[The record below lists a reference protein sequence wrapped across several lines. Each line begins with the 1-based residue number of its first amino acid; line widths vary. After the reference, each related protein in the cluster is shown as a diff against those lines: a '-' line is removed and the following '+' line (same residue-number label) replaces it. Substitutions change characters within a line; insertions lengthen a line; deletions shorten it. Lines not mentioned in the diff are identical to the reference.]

1 MEKPPELPLGIPRV
15 GEIFAEKYRIE
26 SVLGLGGMGV
36 VLAATHI
43 HLEERVAIKL
53 LLPAIAQNPEYVARF
68 LREGRA
74 AIKIRSEHVG
84 RMIDVGKPADG
95 SPYLVMEHLTGQDL
109 ARVLEQRGPLPIA
122 VAVDYL
128 LQACEALAEAHVMG
142 TIHRD
147 LKPGNL
153 FLTTRPDGTEC
164 VKVLDF
170 GISKVADGVTPS
182 ADYSMTKST
191 TLMGSPLYMSPE
203 QLRSLRS
210 VDCRTDI
217 WALGVI
223 LFEMLAGAPPF
234 EGDTLPDL
242 SVKIIVTEPPLL
254 RSKRPEAPAALE
266 AIISRC
272 LEKEVVNRVPDVA
285 ALAAM
290 LAPFGSIAAGGSL
303 ERINKV
309 FAPTSSPNLT
319 SSQRISIR
327 DPNSSSNPILIH
339 AEGVARTEV
348 AWDTLRD
355 PVGLTPN
362 KRPPY
367 ALVIGG
373 GVAVLAVAAVL
384 AFVVVIPRIKPHD
397 PLSVPAASADPTAH
411 VSPSAEATGT
421 AATSA
426 APPATAVAD
435 TAAAFD
441 AGTTAVSTKP
451 TTSATS
457 ATSTTTAKPPKP
469 PIARPSAVPA
479 GSAPPP
485 KPTAPTGVTLD
496 RHG

>member
-1 MEKPPELPLGIPRV
+1 MTSPPELPAGIPRV

-26 SVLGLGGMGV
+26 SVLGLGGMGI

-53 LLPAIAQNPEYVARF
+53 LLPAIAENPEYVARF

-84 RMIDVGKPADG
+84 RMIDVGKPAVG
-95 SPYLVMEHLTGQDL
+95 PPYLVMEHLLGTDL
-109 ARVLEQRGPLPIA
+109 SNVLEARGPLPIA
-122 VAVDYL
+122 QAVDYL
-128 LQACEALAEAHVMG
+128 LQAGEALAEAHSMG
-142 TIHRD
+142 TVHRD

-170 GISKVADGVTPS
+170 GISKVAEGITPS

-191 TLMGSPLYMSPE
+191 TLMGSPIYMSPE

-210 VDCRTDI
+210 VDHRTDI

-223 LFEMLAGAPPF
+223 LFEMLCGKPPF

-254 RSKRPEAPAALE
+254 RSKRPDAPATLE

-272 LEKEVVNRVPDVA
+272 LEKEVGKRVADIA
-285 ALAAM
+285 ELATL
-290 LAPFGSIAAGGSL
+290 LAPFGSFTAAGSL
-303 ERINKV
+303 ERILKV
-309 FAPTSSPNLT
+309 TAPTSSPSIT
-319 SSQRISIR
+319 SSGRISIR
-327 DPNSSSNPILIH
+327 DPHSSSNPILVH

-355 PVGLTPN
+355 VPLALERRKAP
-362 KRPPY
+362 RW
-367 ALVIGG
+367 LVIASLTSIG
-373 GVAVLAVAAVL
+373 LAVVGVVALLLVYSNGKPRSPPQVGGPVASESAAT
-384 AFVVVIPRIKPHD
+384 
-397 PLSVPAASADPTAH
+397 ASP
-411 VSPSAEATGT
+411 SPSATT
-421 AATSA
+421 T
-426 APPATAVAD
+426 T
-435 TAAAFD
+435 
-441 AGTTAVSTKP
+441 TTA
-451 TTSATS
+451 TTSATEVPDAAAAVADS
-457 ATSTTTAKPPKP
+457 RPDPTAALSLVPKSPPKPPKP
-469 PIARPSAVPA
+469 LPSARPATLVPA
-479 GSAPPP
+479 VSVPTP
-485 KPTAPTGVTLD
+485 KSTAPTGVTLD

>member
-1 MEKPPELPLGIPRV
+1 MESPPDIPAGIPRV

-36 VLAATHI
+36 VLSATHI

-84 RMIDVGKPADG
+84 RMIDVGKPAVG
-95 SPYLVMEHLTGQDL
+95 SPYLVMEHLVGSDL
-109 ARVLEQRGPLPIA
+109 ARVLEARGPLPIA
-122 VAVDYL
+122 LAVDWL
-128 LQACEALAEAHVMG
+128 LQASEALAEAHTMG

-170 GISKVADGVTPS
+170 GISKIADGITPS

-210 VDCRTDI
+210 VDARTDI

-223 LFEMLAGAPPF
+223 LFEMLVGSPPF

-254 RSKRPEAPAALE
+254 RSKRPEAPQALE

-272 LEKEVVNRVPDVA
+272 LEKDVAKRVPDIA
-285 ALAAM
+285 ALAAL
-290 LAPFGSIAAGGSL
+290 LAPFGSLAAAGSL
-303 ERINKV
+303 ERILKV
-309 FAPTSSPNLT
+309 FTPSSSPNVT

-327 DPNSSSNPILIH
+327 DPHSSSNPIIVE

-348 AWDTLRD
+348 AWDTQRD
-355 PVGLTPN
+355 PVHPP
-362 KRPPY
+362 KKKPPY
-367 ALVIGG
+367 VLIGVAG
-373 GVAVLAVAAVL
+373 GVLFAA
-384 AFVVVIPRIKPHD
+384 
-397 PLSVPAASADPTAH
+397 LSVAGIFYVSHKMKPVPGPVAGPAIASETAPTAGTT
-411 VSPSAEATGT
+411 PSAL
-421 AATSA
+421 TSA
-426 APPATAVAD
+426 AL
-435 TAAAFD
+435 TAASSAPSSTGLAEANAAPD
-441 AGTTAVSTKP
+441 AGIVVASTKP
-451 TTSATS
+451 LPAVPRPQPPRPPPV
-457 ATSTTTAKPPKP
+457 AK
-469 PIARPSAVPA
+469 PSAVPA
-479 GSAPPP
+479 VSAPAP
-485 KPTAPTGVTLD
+485 KSTAPTGVTLD

>member
-1 MEKPPELPLGIPRV
+1 MQNPPELPAGIPRV

-26 SVLGLGGMGV
+26 SVLGLGGMGI

-53 LLPAIAQNPEYVARF
+53 LLPAIAENPEYVARF

-84 RMIDVGKPADG
+84 RMIDVGKPAVG
-95 SPYLVMEHLTGQDL
+95 SPYLVMEHLVGRDL
-109 ARVLEQRGPLPIA
+109 AGVLEERGPLPVAI
-122 VAVDYL
+122 AVDYL
-128 LQACEALAEAHVMG
+128 LQAGEALAEAHAMG

-153 FLTTRPDGTEC
+153 FLTTRADGSEC

-170 GISKVADGVTPS
+170 GISKVADGITPS

-210 VDCRTDI
+210 VDQRTDI

-223 LFEMLAGAPPF
+223 LFEMLVGSPPF

-254 RSKRPEAPAALE
+254 RSKRPDAPAALE

-272 LEKEVVNRVPDVA
+272 LEKEVTKRVTDVA
-285 ALAAM
+285 ELASL
-290 LAPFGSIAAGGSL
+290 LAPFGSLGAAGSL
-303 ERINKV
+303 ERILKV
-309 FAPTSSPNLT
+309 AAPTSSPSIT
-319 SSQRISIR
+319 SSGRISIR
-327 DPNSSSNPILIH
+327 DPSSSKNPLVVH

-355 PVGLTPN
+355 VPSQAPKKAPRYLLFGSLAGVLIGF
-362 KRPPY
+362 
-367 ALVIGG
+367 AGVAAFVLVSPKINPQPRAGG
-373 GVAVLAVAAVL
+373 GPAVA
-384 AFVVVIPRIKPHD
+384 
-397 PLSVPAASADPTAH
+397 SVSATPSSEPSTTALPAASA
-411 VSPSAEATGT
+411 
-421 AATSA
+421 
-426 APPATAVAD
+426 APDAGVVAD
-435 TAAAFD
+435 SRPEPAAV
-441 AGTTAVSTKP
+441 TSSKP
-451 TTSATS
+451 R
-457 ATSTTTAKPPKP
+457 PPKP
-469 PIARPSAVPA
+469 PPTARPTAVVPTGPTPTPA
-479 GSAPPP
+479 PTP